1 MPPPSY
7 FTVNNFT
14 IQSVKYFGNDSV
26 HFSND
31 FRFEMDSQ
39 VFAISKETMEGSGEG
54 LMDHIA
60 ECLATFAK
68 GRKISKKQFFFL
80 RFF

>member
-1 MPPPSY
+1 
-7 FTVNNFT
+7 
-14 IQSVKYFGNDSV
+14 
-26 HFSND
+26 
-31 FRFEMDSQ
+31 MDSQ

-68 GRKISKKQFFFL
+68 GRKISKAIFL
-80 RFF
+80 PSILLKNECIKS

>member
-1 MPPPSY
+1 
-7 FTVNNFT
+7 
-14 IQSVKYFGNDSV
+14 
-26 HFSND
+26 
-31 FRFEMDSQ
+31 MDSQ

-68 GRKISKKQFFFL
+68 GRKISKAIFLPSILLKKQTKILPNSSPKGYKMCQIIKKCTTETTFL
-80 RFF
+80 V

>member
-1 MPPPSY
+1 MI
-7 FTVNNFT
+7 T
-14 IQSVKYFGNDSV
+14 
-26 HFSND
+26 FSND

-68 GRKISKKQFFFL
+68 GRKISKEIFL
-80 RFF
+80 PWILLKKPNENFA